1 MITLYWSFKIYTGP
15 VHHCITALTSIV
27 VNNSSVTVMDNELSV
42 SYKEYKGYKEY
53 KFKIL
58 SYKRNCQDNKNI
70 IPLIKCYFGFIS
82 CTFKS

>member
-1 MITLYWSFKIYTGP
+1 
-15 VHHCITALTSIV
+15 
-27 VNNSSVTVMDNELSV
+27 MDNELSV

-70 IPLIKCYFGFIS
+70 ISLIKCYFGFIS
-82 CTFKS
+82 YTFKSKNF